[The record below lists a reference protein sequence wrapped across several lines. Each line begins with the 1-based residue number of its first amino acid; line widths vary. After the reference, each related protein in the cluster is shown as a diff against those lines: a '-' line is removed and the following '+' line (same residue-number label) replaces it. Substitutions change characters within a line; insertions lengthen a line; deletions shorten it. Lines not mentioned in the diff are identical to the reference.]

1 MEAQPPGGGC
11 DEMETGEQLWWFS
24 APTVFG
30 SQHKRIM
37 EISASKM
44 ALQHLPVGTFKTD
57 SGFFPF
63 QVLDDRLKRIDAYP
77 CRRPARDAASNRS
90 SGSFFEPGSSG
101 RKAPAAMASSV
112 HAPGFPGNFW
122 CRKSAV
128 RISAFSAD
136 LVMYLGNPLGV
147 LSVAY
152 HAETEYCSPQFYGSC
167 SITAHV
173 NGGNSAW
180 HRH

>member
-1 MEAQPPGGGC
+1 MHILVGGDLTSQGC
-11 DEMETGEQLWWFS
+11 SFEQEQRQF
-24 APTVFG
+24 
-30 SQHKRIM
+30 
-37 EISASKM
+37 
-44 ALQHLPVGTFKTD
+44 
-57 SGFFPF
+57 
-63 QVLDDRLKRIDAYP
+63 
-77 CRRPARDAASNRS
+77 
-90 SGSFFEPGSSG
+90 FFEPGSSG

-112 HAPGFPGNFW
+112 MPQGFQEISGVV
-122 CRKSAV
+122 SAV
-128 RISAFSAD
+128 RFSAFSAD

-152 HAETEYCSPQFYGSC
+152 HAETECCSPQFYGSC

>member
-1 MEAQPPGGGC
+1 MHILVGGDLTSQRC
-11 DEMETGEQLWWFS
+11 SFEQEQRQF
-24 APTVFG
+24 
-30 SQHKRIM
+30 
-37 EISASKM
+37 
-44 ALQHLPVGTFKTD
+44 
-57 SGFFPF
+57 
-63 QVLDDRLKRIDAYP
+63 
-77 CRRPARDAASNRS
+77 
-90 SGSFFEPGSSG
+90 FFEPGSSG

-152 HAETEYCSPQFYGSC
+152 HAETECCSPQFYGSC